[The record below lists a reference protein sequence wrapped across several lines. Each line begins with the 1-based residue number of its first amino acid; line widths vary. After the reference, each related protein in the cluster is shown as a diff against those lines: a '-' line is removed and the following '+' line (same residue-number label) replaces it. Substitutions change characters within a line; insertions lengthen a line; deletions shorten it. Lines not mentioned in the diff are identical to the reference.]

1 MQNTPMRAT
10 QNNNDEIDL
19 LDLCRSLWSQRWL
32 IVGVAALVTLIAA
45 IYAFTATS
53 YYRVQSILRPTE
65 MGMLDALNS
74 TGVYEL
80 KPSDALRRVSAGLS
94 SYGERLEFFREN
106 PDLFADLAREGRSQ
120 EQAFEEFN
128 AQSFTMLYP
137 DPKKDQGEYVGLAL
151 TYPENMDGVR
161 VVNGFVAKI
170 LEKERKQVSQD
181 LEVLIA
187 NRKANLEQK
196 IEAARVS
203 YQASKNA
210 QIASLLEQAALE
222 RALLEDELRAL
233 RDGLKMR
240 RENRIKELD
249 EAIQIAKSL
258 GIRTPTSPSA
268 MSSSSAGGGV
278 RTEINSREIPLYFM
292 GVAALSAEREALQAR
307 ASDDF
312 IEPRIS
318 ELQKKLDMLKHNR
331 QVEVLKQRENEDLY
345 LDELAVWSEEAA
357 RLDGINFDASTLQL
371 ARLDQPAQQPL
382 NRLKPKRTLI
392 LALGAVL
399 GGMLGV
405 FIALVRNLTRP
416 RVKL

>member
-392 LALGAVL
+392 MALGAVL

>member
-1 MQNTPMRAT
+1 
-10 QNNNDEIDL
+10 
-19 LDLCRSLWSQRWL
+19 
-32 IVGVAALVTLIAA
+32 
-45 IYAFTATS
+45 
-53 YYRVQSILRPTE
+53 
-65 MGMLDALNS
+65 
-74 TGVYEL
+74 
-80 KPSDALRRVSAGLS
+80 
-94 SYGERLEFFREN
+94 
-106 PDLFADLAREGRSQ
+106 
-120 EQAFEEFN
+120 
-128 AQSFTMLYP
+128 
-137 DPKKDQGEYVGLAL
+137 
-151 TYPENMDGVR
+151 
-161 VVNGFVAKI
+161 
-170 LEKERKQVSQD
+170 
-181 LEVLIA
+181 
-187 NRKANLEQK
+187 
-196 IEAARVS
+196 
-203 YQASKNA
+203 
-210 QIASLLEQAALE
+210 
-222 RALLEDELRAL
+222 LLEDELRAL

-278 RTEINSREIPLYFM
+278 RTEINSREIPLYCM

-318 ELQKKLDMLKHNR
+318 ELQKKMDMLKHNR

-392 LALGAVL
+392 MALGAVL

-405 FIALVRNLTRP
+405 FIAL
-416 RVKL
+416 

>member
-1 MQNTPMRAT
+1 MQNTPMRAV
-10 QNNNDEIDL
+10 QHNNDEIDL

-32 IVGVAALVTLIAA
+32 IIGVAILVTLAAA

-65 MGMLDALNS
+65 MGALDALNS

-80 KPSDALRRVSAGLS
+80 KPSEALQRVSAGLS
-94 SYGERLEFFREN
+94 SYGERLEFFREH
-106 PDLFADLAREGRSQ
+106 PDLFADLAQDGRSQ

-137 DPKKDQGEYVGLAL
+137 DPKKDQGEFIGLAL
-151 TYPENMDGVR
+151 TYPANMDGVR
-161 VVNGFVAKI
+161 VVNGFVAKV
-170 LEKERKQVSQD
+170 LEKERKRVAQD
-181 LEVLIA
+181 LVVLIA

-196 IEAARVS
+196 IEAARAS
-203 YQASKNA
+203 YQASKDS
-210 QIASLLEQAALE
+210 QIANLLEQAALE

-233 RDGLKMR
+233 RDDLKVR

-258 GIRTPTSPSA
+258 GIRTPTTPSA
-268 MSSSSAGGGV
+268 MASSSAGGGV

-292 GVAALSAEREALQAR
+292 GVSALAAEREALQAR
-307 ASDDF
+307 TSDDF
-312 IEPRIS
+312 MEPRIS
-318 ELQKKLDMLKHNR
+318 ELQKKLDMLKNNR

-345 LDELAVWSEEAA
+345 LDELAAWREEAA
-357 RLDGINFDASTLQL
+357 RLNGINFDASTLQM

-382 NRLKPKRTLI
+382 KRLKPKRALI
-392 LALGAVL
+392 LALGLVL

-405 FIALVRNLTRP
+405 FVALIRNFSQP
-416 RVKL
+416 RTKA

>member
-32 IVGVAALVTLIAA
+32 IIGVAALVTLIAA

-416 RVKL
+416 RVKF

>member
-1 MQNTPMRAT
+1 MRAT

>member
-1 MQNTPMRAT
+1 MRAT

-32 IVGVAALVTLIAA
+32 IIGVAALVTLIAA

-416 RVKL
+416 RVKF